1 MRAFRTIVSLATAVA
16 IAWVGFGLEAAS
28 DESTSEKYALTTY
41 REKASNVTVL
51 VDSFPASL
59 HHGDE
64 FVPVTVAVGLSAGGN
79 VTVTPESFQLFDRS
93 GNVYPAVSYG
103 EILESYDGLSFDAAL
118 VRRRPIVVGQQF
130 AFSEQLSASFYPYIG
145 TGPKVDRIHLAP
157 YTWFET
163 VVYFPRPFA
172 GLGGV
177 MALEVAGGGIES
189 PIYVKFRVPGRKAT
203 RRS

>member
-1 MRAFRTIVSLATAVA
+1 LTTAAA
-16 IAWVGFGLEAAS
+16 IAVLGFGLEAAS

-41 REKASNVTVL
+41 RERVSNVTVL
-51 VDSFPASL
+51 VDSFPASM
-59 HHGDE
+59 HDGGA
-64 FVPVTVAVGLSAGGN
+64 FVPVTVAVGLVAGGN

-103 EILESYDGLSFDAAL
+103 EILESYDRLAFDATLA
-118 VRRRPIVVGQQF
+118 RRRPIVVGQQF
-130 AFSEQLSASFYPYIG
+130 VLSDKLQASFYPNIASG
-145 TGPKVDRIHLAP
+145 VRVDNIHLAP

-163 VVYFPRPFA
+163 VVYFPRPIA

-189 PIYVKFRVPGRKAT
+189 PIYVKFRVPGRNGQ
-203 RRS
+203 RQS